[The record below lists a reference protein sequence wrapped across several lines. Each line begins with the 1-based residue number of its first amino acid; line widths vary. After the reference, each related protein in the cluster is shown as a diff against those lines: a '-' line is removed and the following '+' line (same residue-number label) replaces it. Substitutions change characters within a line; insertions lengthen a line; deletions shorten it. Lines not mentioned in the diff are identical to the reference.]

1 MLSRVAERIYWIG
14 RYLERTE
21 NTARL
26 INVYAN
32 LLFDLP
38 KGVPLGWEL
47 LPNIM
52 GGREAYDKHY
62 QKVDERN
69 VIKFV
74 MMDKSFSGSVL
85 NSASSARENARTTRE
100 ILPNEAWE
108 LINELN
114 LFVNDNAAS
123 INARNKRIHFLVGL
137 IRRCQ
142 HISGML
148 AGTMS
153 RDVAYNFMIMG
164 RNIERADMT
173 SRILDTG
180 AIDVVDP
187 DDEFYSAYANI
198 LWLNVL
204 DSLGAEQMFRKQVRE
219 RVDQKSVLNFLLQ
232 NRTYPRSITNCLEV
246 FENALHSFPKH
257 EATQRCISHTK
268 LHLKT
273 TDIAS
278 LNGIKL
284 HEFLDELQM
293 NFNNIHNEVASTWF
307 SLDTQK
313 QQQEKTT

>member
-47 LPNIM
+47 LPDIM
-52 GGREAYDKHY
+52 GGRDAYSENY

-85 NSASSARENARTTRE
+85 NSASSARKNARTTRE

-108 LINELN
+108 LINELY
-114 LFVNDNAAS
+114 LFVSDNAAS
-123 INARNKRIHFLVGL
+123 VTARNKRSHFLVGL

-180 AIDVVDP
+180 AIDVVEP

-198 LWLNVL
+198 LWMNVL
-204 DSLGAEQMFRKQVRE
+204 DSLGAEQMFRKQMRV
-219 RVDQKSVLNFLLQ
+219 RVDRKSVLNFLLL
-232 NRTYPRSITNCLEV
+232 NRIYPRSIMNCLED
-246 FENALHSFPKH
+246 FESALASLPKH
-257 EATQRCISHTK
+257 EPTQRCISHTK
-268 LHLKT
+268 LQLKT
-273 TDIAS
+273 TNIDS
-278 LNGIKL
+278 LKGMEL
-284 HEFLDELQM
+284 HKFLDELQM
-293 NFNNIHNEVASTWF
+293 GFNDMHNEVASTWF

-313 QQQEKTT
+313 QQQENTA